1 MKESQLA
8 VMEEFIE
15 NVKILI
21 STLGYKV
28 LVPAPQATDDT
39 VYLYCKGSGAVAKG
53 FVSSEGFT
61 VLKGSVVSDHI
72 VPSLE
77 TRGKTYYILRNKLE
91 SDGTIVDRKFVR
103 NYEFS
108 APSAASAVVLGHTS
122 NGNVDWKTSDGT
134 KLKDLEK
141 II

>member
-1 MKESQLA
+1 MLLYLYS
-8 VMEEFIE
+8 
-15 NVKILI
+15 
-21 STLGYKV
+21 S
-28 LVPAPQATDDT
+28 T

-53 FVSSEGFT
+53 FVSSGGFT
-61 VLKGSVVSDHI
+61 VLKDSIISDHI

-91 SDGTIVDRKFVR
+91 LDGTIVDRKFVK

-122 NGNVDWKTSDGT
+122 NGNVDWKTEDGI
-134 KLKDLEK
+134 KLKDL
-141 II
+141 